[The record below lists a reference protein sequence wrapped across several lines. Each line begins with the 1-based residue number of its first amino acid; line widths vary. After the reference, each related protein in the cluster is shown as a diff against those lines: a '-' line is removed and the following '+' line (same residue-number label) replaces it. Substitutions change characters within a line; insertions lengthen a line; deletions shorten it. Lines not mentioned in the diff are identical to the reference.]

1 MGGDAIIYLLPLPFA
16 VLNKEA
22 VSMIKVTRLNDIEMV
37 VNAEKIQSV
46 QATPDTLITF
56 TNKDRLMVKEPVEE
70 LSRRILDYRRMVFQN
85 QVSAADVLQQFPDLL
100 H

>member
-1 MGGDAIIYLLPLPFA
+1 
-16 VLNKEA
+16 
-22 VSMIKVTRLNDIEMV
+22 MIKVTRLNNTEMV

-70 LSRRILDYRRMVFQN
+70 LSRRILDYRRTVFQN
-85 QVSAADVLQQFPDLL
+85 QVSAADVLQQFPDVL

>member
-1 MGGDAIIYLLPLPFA
+1 VKEQFASGRCLALSQNGGSP
-16 VLNKEA
+16 
-22 VSMIKVTRLNDIEMV
+22 MIKVTRLNNIEII

-56 TNKDRLMVKEPVEE
+56 TNRDRLMVKEPVEE
-70 LSRRILDYRRMVFQN
+70 LSRRILDYRRTVFQN
-85 QVSAADVLQQFPDLL
+85 QVSAVDIFQQFPDVL

>member
-1 MGGDAIIYLLPLPFA
+1 
-16 VLNKEA
+16 
-22 VSMIKVTRLNDIEMV
+22 MIKVTRLNDIEMV
-37 VNAEKIQSV
+37 VNPEKIQSV

-70 LSRRILDYRRMVFQN
+70 LSRRIMDYRRMVFQN
-85 QVSAADVLQQFPDLL
+85 QVSAVDVLQQFPVVL

>member
-1 MGGDAIIYLLPLPFA
+1 
-16 VLNKEA
+16 
-22 VSMIKVTRLNDIEMV
+22 MIKVTRLNNTEII
-37 VNAEKIQSV
+37 VNAERIQSV

-85 QVSAADVLQQFPDLL
+85 QVSAVDILQQFPEIL

>member
-1 MGGDAIIYLLPLPFA
+1 
-16 VLNKEA
+16 
-22 VSMIKVTRLNDIEMV
+22 MIKVTRLNDIEMV
-37 VNAEKIQSV
+37 VNPEKIQSV

-70 LSRRILDYRRMVFQN
+70 LSRRIMDYRRMVFQN
-85 QVSAADVLQQFPDLL
+85 QVSAVDVLQQFPDVL

>member
-1 MGGDAIIYLLPLPFA
+1 VAEAAFCLWPLYSAVIDEGDKF
-16 VLNKEA
+16 
-22 VSMIKVTRLNDIEMV
+22 MIKVTRLNNIEMV

-56 TNKDRLMVKEPVEE
+56 TNRDRLMVKEPVEE
-70 LSRRILDYRRMVFQN
+70 LSKRITDYRRMVFQK
-85 QVSAADVLQQFPDLL
+85 QTSAADVRWQFPEIF

>member
-1 MGGDAIIYLLPLPFA
+1 
-16 VLNKEA
+16 
-22 VSMIKVTRLNDIEMV
+22 MIKVTRLNNIEMI
-37 VNAEKIQSV
+37 VNAERIQSL

-56 TNKDRLMVKEPVEE
+56 TNKDRLMVREPVEE

-85 QVSAADVLQQFPDLL
+85 QVSAVDILQQFPDVL

>member
-1 MGGDAIIYLLPLPFA
+1 
-16 VLNKEA
+16 
-22 VSMIKVTRLNDIEMV
+22 MIKVTRLNNIEII
-37 VNAEKIQSV
+37 VNAERIQSV

-70 LSRRILDYRRMVFQN
+70 LSRRILDYRRKVFQN
-85 QVSAADVLQQFPDLL
+85 QAQPVDILQQFPDVL

>member
-1 MGGDAIIYLLPLPFA
+1 
-16 VLNKEA
+16 
-22 VSMIKVTRLNDIEMV
+22 MV

-70 LSRRILDYRRMVFQN
+70 LSRRILDYRRTVFQN
-85 QVSAADVLQQFPDLL
+85 QVSAADVLQQFPDVL

>member
-1 MGGDAIIYLLPLPFA
+1 L
-16 VLNKEA
+16 
-22 VSMIKVTRLNDIEMV
+22 IKVTRLNNIEII
-37 VNAEKIQSV
+37 VNAERIQSV

-85 QVSAADVLQQFPDLL
+85 QVSAVDVLEQFPDIL

>member
-1 MGGDAIIYLLPLPFA
+1 
-16 VLNKEA
+16 
-22 VSMIKVTRLNDIEMV
+22 MIKVTRLNNIEII
-37 VNAEKIQSV
+37 VNAERIQSV

-56 TNKDRLMVKEPVEE
+56 TNKDRMMVKEPVEE

-85 QVSAADVLQQFPDLL
+85 QISAVDILQQFPDVL

>member
-1 MGGDAIIYLLPLPFA
+1 
-16 VLNKEA
+16 
-22 VSMIKVTRLNDIEMV
+22 MIKVTRLNNIEII
-37 VNAEKIQSV
+37 VNAERIQSV

-85 QVSAADVLQQFPDLL
+85 QVSAVDVLEQFPDIL

>member
-1 MGGDAIIYLLPLPFA
+1 
-16 VLNKEA
+16 
-22 VSMIKVTRLNDIEMV
+22 MIKVTRLNNIEMV

-56 TNKDRLMVKEPVEE
+56 TNRDRLMVKEPVEE
-70 LSRRILDYRRMVFQN
+70 LSKRIMDYRRMVFQK
-85 QVSAADVLQQFPDLL
+85 QTSAADVRRQFPEIL